1 MSLCDIESIL
11 KIHNT
16 RHIFRVFC
24 NNAIRTVIP
33 LWLAF
38 SIVDFIY
45 RPDLTIFW
53 FGLRVFSCVI
63 WILVPTLIGKKI
75 IKRKNLTLTAIIAS
89 AIVAN
94 CLNVM
99 IAMSGGAS
107 SAYIPSVILVT
118 VTCVA
123 LFRFEWR
130 DATILNVLCYA
141 PCITVIMLSETVPWS
156 QKIVEASLLVG
167 MMVLS
172 LFFRE
177 VDART
182 EGIWA
187 TTRLGLDKEL
197 KMLKKTEFL
206 KRHFPSNF
214 RKKIETGEINL
225 RQRKMMGTAVVGFA
239 DITASTAIANQ
250 IDLMTDWHMKE
261 DFLNIATKRATE
273 CGLVVLTHTGD
284 GFMFLAN
291 YFGDAEWPY
300 SLIAFY
306 EGLQLDFDT
315 LRRSLND
322 RITGIETGIK
332 CAVAM
337 GPAVVG
343 FIGADQSYFTVIGP
357 TVNLASRLCAK
368 ASSNEIVVGY
378 RVWDVLKH
386 TMVGWNTKEVIYDDL
401 KGFDHAVRAVHILPR
416 MASGKKSNCPVC
428 DAPLSIV
435 RTHDGFI
442 DVLCPNCWRNHSSLN
457 ERSLDKSLAKAS

>member
-1 MSLCDIESIL
+1 MPNTDISRIL
-11 KIHNT
+11 RTHNQ
-16 RHIFRVFC
+16 RHIFRVFRY
-24 NNAIRTVIP
+24 NAQKTVVP
-33 LWLAF
+33 LWMCF
-38 SIVDFIY
+38 SLVDFIY
-45 RPDLTIFW
+45 RPDLWLVWFFIRIFSSLVW
-53 FGLRVFSCVI
+53 LVI
-63 WILVPTLIGKKI
+63 PWLMAQKVV
-75 IKRKNLTLTAIIAS
+75 KRRHFRLTGIVAS

-94 CLNVM
+94 SLNIM

-107 SAYIPSVILVT
+107 SAYIPGVILVT

-130 DATILNVLCYA
+130 HATILNVLCYA
-141 PCITVIMLSETVPWS
+141 PCITVIMASDGVLWS
-156 QKIVEASLLVG
+156 QKIVESSLLVG
-167 MMVLS
+167 MMLLS

-177 VDART
+177 ADNRT

-187 TTRLGLDKEL
+187 TTRLNLDQEL
-197 KMLKKTEFL
+197 KMMRRTEFL
-206 KRHFPSNF
+206 KRHFPANF
-214 RKKIETGEINL
+214 RKKIENGEINL
-225 RQRKMMGTAVVGFA
+225 RQRKMIGTAVVGFA

-261 DFLNIATKRATE
+261 DFLNMATKRATE

-291 YFGDAEWPY
+291 YFGDGEWPY

-306 EGLQLDFDT
+306 EGLQLDFDR
-315 LRRSLND
+315 LRRNLTD

-343 FIGADQSYFTVIGP
+343 FIGDDQAYFTVIGP
-357 TVNLASRLCAK
+357 TVNLAARLCAK

-386 TMVGWNTKEVIYDDL
+386 TMVGWVTKEAIYDDL
-401 KGFDHAVRAVHILPR
+401 KGFDHSVRAVHILPR
-416 MASGKKSNCPVC
+416 MASGKKSTCAVC
-428 DAPLSIV
+428 EAPLSIV

-442 DVLCPNCWRNHSSLN
+442 DVLCPNCWPNHN
-457 ERSLDKSLAKAS
+457 AKVDRPDASQLRAS

>member
-1 MSLCDIESIL
+1 MPINDIERIL

-16 RHIFRVFC
+16 RHIFRVFRY
-24 NNAIRTVIP
+24 NAIRTVVP
-33 LWLAF
+33 LWIAF
-38 SIVDFIY
+38 SIVDYIY
-45 RPDLTIFW
+45 RPDMALVW
-53 FGLRVFSCVI
+53 FSLRIISSAV
-63 WILVPTLIGKKI
+63 WMLVLPLIGKRV
-75 IKRKNLTLTAIIAS
+75 IKKRYFSHVAIVTS

-94 CLNVM
+94 SLNVM

-107 SAYIPSVILVT
+107 SAYIPGIILVT

-130 DATILNVLCYA
+130 HATILNVLCYA
-141 PCITVIMLSETVPWS
+141 PCITVIMLSEHVPWS
-156 QKIVEASLLVG
+156 QKIVESSLLVG

-177 VDART
+177 VDTRT

-197 KMLKKTEFL
+197 RMMKKTEFL
-206 KRHFPSNF
+206 KRHFPANF

-261 DFLNIATKRATE
+261 DFLNLATKRATE

-306 EGLQLDFDT
+306 EGLQLDFDK
-315 LRRSLND
+315 LKRNLND

-343 FIGADQSYFTVIGP
+343 FIGDDQSYFTVIGP
-357 TVNLASRLCAK
+357 TVNLAARLCAK

-386 TMVGWNTKEVIYDDL
+386 TMVGWITNEVVYDDL
-401 KGFDHAVRAVHILPR
+401 KGFEHAVRAVHILPR
-416 MASGKKSNCPVC
+416 MASGKKSSCPVC
-428 DAPLSIV
+428 EAPLSIV
-435 RTHDGFI
+435 RTQDGFI
-442 DVLCPNCWRNHSSLN
+442 DVLCPNCWRKHGTHT
-457 ERSLDKSLAKAS
+457 ERSLSSGKAA